1 MIHRLIILL
10 LLPLAGLGQQMGTVS
25 GRITDKATGESL
37 PGVNIVRKNTGAVS
51 DAAGNFSLRLEPGSH
66 TLLFRMVG
74 YKSFTKTLSVK
85 AGENIK
91 LNVALEQDIIDIEQ
105 VVVTANR
112 IEQKAAELTV
122 SMSVIK
128 PVAVG
133 GRHINNAKELMDKA
147 PGLEILDGQASLR
160 GGSGFAYGAGSRVLA
175 LLDGLP
181 IVSADAGNIRWQFL
195 PMDNISQVEII
206 KGAASVAYGSAALNG
221 VINFRTADATNT
233 PQTTVYAEAG
243 IYDRPKRKAWKW
255 WDSPRLT
262 TTAGFNHLRKMGNTD
277 IGFGL
282 NGLSDDGYRKRND
295 DNALR
300 MNLKLKHFDK
310 KIPGLRYGLA
320 LNGGFTRKT
329 DFVLWENGTTGA
341 LIQDSSTAI
350 KLQSSFFALD
360 PFVSY
365 VKGDDTRHDL
375 RTRIQRSDNRFPK
388 SGQNDSEAWVVYSEY
403 QYWKKLLRGL
413 ELSAGASVNAG
424 IVQSNFY
431 GDHNSFNG
439 GLYAQLQGEPTK
451 KLKLVAGM
459 RMEHNR
465 LDGQADSI
473 ALVVPLFRAG
483 LNYRLGEFTYMR
495 ASFGQGY
502 RFPSIA
508 EKYASTTLGSVKIF
522 PNPFI
527 QSEIGWNAELGFR
540 QGIAAGPYQG
550 QADLAAFLT
559 RNRNMVEF
567 IFGIYPDPITGIYG
581 TGFRADNLEASR
593 VSGLEADIVLADN
606 QSRFGHIITLN
617 YVLMNP
623 QELNPET
630 GQPTG
635 LKLKYRR
642 THALKL
648 GLDGKLGKWQA
659 GTDVI
664 VRSKMLRVD
673 EVFLQSLQG
682 RYILPG
688 FPEYWATHNTGH
700 MVVDVRLSYAITEW
714 VNLSAV
720 VKNFTNHE
728 YMGRPGDVQPPRW
741 FSLRLSASW

>member
-1 MIHRLIILL
+1 MFRLLVLL
-10 LLPLAGLGQQMGTVS
+10 LLPLATLAQQTGTIT
-25 GRITDKATGESL
+25 GKITDKATGESL
-37 PGVNIVRKNTGAVS
+37 PGVNIVRKTTGTVS
-51 DAAGNFSLRLEPGSH
+51 DASGNYTLRLEPGNHS
-66 TLLFRMVG
+66 LMFRIVG
-74 YKSFTKTLSVK
+74 YKSQTKNINLRAGESVK
-85 AGENIK
+85 LNI
-91 LNVALEQDIIDIEQ
+91 ALEQDVIEIEQ
-105 VVVTANR
+105 VVVTASR

-128 PVAVG
+128 PSAVG
-133 GRHINNAKELMDKA
+133 SRHISNAKELMDKA

-175 LLDGLP
+175 LIDGLP
-181 IVSADAGNIRWQFL
+181 IISADAGNIRWQFL
-195 PMDNISQVEII
+195 PLDNISQIEII

-221 VINFRTADATNT
+221 VINFRTADATNI
-233 PQTTVYAEAG
+233 PQTTAYAEMG
-243 IYDRPKRKAWKW
+243 IYDSPQRKAWKW
-255 WDSPRLT
+255 WDSPRLSS
-262 TTAGFNHLRKMGNTD
+262 TAGFNHLRKMGNTD
-277 IGFGL
+277 IGFGI
-282 NGLSDDGYRKRND
+282 NGLADAGYRKRND

-300 MNLKLKHFDK
+300 LNVKIKHFDK
-310 KIPGLRYGLA
+310 KLDGLRYGLA

-350 KLQSSFFALD
+350 RLQSSFFALD

-365 VKGDDTRHDL
+365 NKGDKARHDL

-388 SGQNDSEAWVVYSEY
+388 SNQNDSEAWVIYSEY
-403 QYWKKLLRGL
+403 QYWQQLLRGL

-431 GDHNSFNG
+431 GDHNSLNA
-439 GLYAQLQGEPTK
+439 GLYAQVQGEPTE
-451 KLKLVAGM
+451 KLKLVAGL
-459 RMEHNR
+459 RFEHNR

-473 ALVVPLFRAG
+473 APIVPLMRAG
-483 LNYRLGEFTYMR
+483 LNYQLGTFTYLR
-495 ASFGQGY
+495 TSFGQGY

-527 QSEIGWNAELGFR
+527 QSEKGWNAELGIR
-540 QGIAAGPYQG
+540 QGISAGLYQG
-550 QADLAAFLT
+550 QVDVAAFLT

-567 IFGIYPDPITGIYG
+567 IFGIYPDPVTGVYG
-581 TGFRADNLEASR
+581 LGFRADNLEASR
-593 VSGLEADIVLADN
+593 VSGLETDLVLANN
-606 QSRFGHIITLN
+606 QSRIKHLITLN

-630 GQPTG
+630 GEPTG

-642 THALKL
+642 KHALKL
-648 GLDGKLGKWQA
+648 GIDGSAGKWEGGLSIIA
-659 GTDVI
+659 
-664 VRSKMLRVD
+664 RSKMLRVD
-673 EVFLQSLQG
+673 DVFLQSLEG

-688 FPEYWATHNTGH
+688 FPEYWKENNKGYLVA
-700 MVVDVRLSYAITEW
+700 DVRIAY
-714 VNLSAV
+714 NLSERLSLSAI
-720 VKNFTNHE
+720 VKNLTNRE

-741 FSLRLSASW
+741 FSLRLSANL

>member
-1 MIHRLIILL
+1 MLRLLVLL
-10 LLPLAGLGQQMGTVS
+10 LLPLAALAQQTGTIT
-25 GRITDKATGESL
+25 GKITDKTTGESL
-37 PGVNIVRKNTGAVS
+37 PGVNVVRKTTGTVS
-51 DAAGNFSLRLEPGSH
+51 DASGNYSLRLEPGNHS
-66 TLLFRMVG
+66 LMFRIVG
-74 YKSFTKTLSVK
+74 YKSQTKNINLK
-85 AGENIK
+85 AGETVK
-91 LNVALEQDIIDIEQ
+91 LNIALDQDVVEIEQ
-105 VVVTANR
+105 VVVTASR

-128 PVAVG
+128 PSAVG
-133 GRHINNAKELMDKA
+133 SRHISNAKELMDKA

-175 LLDGLP
+175 LIDGLP
-181 IVSADAGNIRWQFL
+181 IISADAGNIRWQFL
-195 PMDNISQVEII
+195 PLDNISQVEII
-206 KGAASVAYGSAALNG
+206 KGASSVVYGSAALNG
-221 VINFRTADATNT
+221 VINFRTADATNI
-233 PQTTVYAEAG
+233 PQTTAYAEAG
-243 IYDRPKRKAWKW
+243 IYDSPQRKAWKW
-255 WDSPRLT
+255 WESPRLT
-262 TTAGFNHLRKMGNTD
+262 STAGFNHLRKMGNTD
-277 IGFGL
+277 LGL
-282 NGLSDDGYRKRND
+282 GINGLTDAGYRKRND

-300 MNLKLKHFDK
+300 MNVKLKHFDK
-310 KIPGLRYGLA
+310 KITGLRYGLA

-350 KLQSSFFALD
+350 RLQSSFFALD

-365 VKGDDTRHDL
+365 NKGDKARHDL
-375 RTRIQRSDNRFPK
+375 RTRIQRSDNRFPN
-388 SGQNDSEAWVVYSEY
+388 SNQNDSEAWVIYSEY
-403 QYWKKLLRGL
+403 QYWQQLLRGL

-431 GDHNSFNG
+431 GDHNSLNT
-439 GLYAQLQGEPTK
+439 GLYAQVQGEPTE
-451 KLKLVAGM
+451 KLKLVAGL
-459 RMEHNR
+459 RIEHNR

-473 ALVVPLFRAG
+473 TPIVPLMRAG
-483 LNYRLGEFTYMR
+483 LNYKLGKFTYLR

-527 QSEIGWNAELGFR
+527 QSEKGWNAELGIR
-540 QGIAAGPYQG
+540 QGITAGPYQG
-550 QADLAAFLT
+550 QADVAAFLT

-567 IFGIYPDPITGIYG
+567 IFGIYPDPITGVYG
-581 TGFRADNLEASR
+581 LGFRADNLEASR
-593 VSGLEADIVLADN
+593 VSGLETDIVFANN
-606 QSRFGHIITLN
+606 QSRIKHLITLN

-630 GQPTG
+630 GEPTG

-648 GLDGKLGKWQA
+648 GIDGTAGKWEGGLSIIA
-659 GTDVI
+659 
-664 VRSKMLRVD
+664 RSKMLRVD
-673 EVFLQSLQG
+673 DVFLQSLDG

-688 FPEYWATHNTGH
+688 FPEYWNENNRGYLVA
-700 MVVDVRLSYAITEW
+700 DVRIAY
-714 VNLSAV
+714 NLSERLSLSAI
-720 VKNFTNHE
+720 VKNLTNRE

-741 FSLRLSASW
+741 FSLRLSANF

>member
-1 MIHRLIILL
+1 MHKLIVLL
-10 LLPLAGLGQQMGTVS
+10 LLPIAGLAQKIGTVN
-25 GRITDKATGESL
+25 GRISDKATGESL
-37 PGVNIVRKNTGAVS
+37 PGVNVVSKSTGAVS
-51 DAAGNFSLRLEPGSH
+51 DASGNYILSLEPGNH

-74 YKSFTKTLSVK
+74 YKSIIKNVSIKGGETL
-85 AGENIK
+85 K
-91 LNVALEQDIIDIEQ
+91 LNLALEQDIIEIEQ

-122 SMSVIK
+122 SMSIIK
-128 PVAVG
+128 PSAVG
-133 GRHINNAKELMDKA
+133 GRHISNAKELMEKA
-147 PGLEILDGQASLR
+147 PGLEILDGQASMR

-175 LLDGLP
+175 LIDGLP

-195 PMDNISQVEII
+195 PLDNISQVEII
-206 KGAASVAYGSAALNG
+206 KGASSVAYGSAALNG
-221 VINFRTADATNT
+221 VINFRTADATSI
-233 PQTTVYAEAG
+233 PQSSAYVEGG
-243 IYDRPKRKAWKW
+243 IYDHPRRIVWKW
-255 WDSPRLT
+255 WDSPRLSST
-262 TTAGFNHLRKMGNTD
+262 LGFNHLRKHGSTD
-277 IGFGL
+277 IGIGL
-282 NGLSDDGYRKRND
+282 NALTDNGYRKRND
-295 DNALR
+295 EEALR
-300 MNLKLKHFDK
+300 MSLKLKHFDK
-310 KIPGLRYGLA
+310 NVQGLRYGFA

-329 DFVLWENGTTGA
+329 DFVLWENATTGA

-350 KLQSSFFALD
+350 RLQSSFFALD

-365 VKGDDTRHDL
+365 NVGESTRHDL
-375 RTRIQRSDNRFPK
+375 RTRIQRSDNRFPN

-403 QYWKKLLRGL
+403 QYWKKLVRHL
-413 ELSAGASVNAG
+413 ELSAGASMNAG

-431 GDHNSFNG
+431 GNHNSLNT
-439 GLYAQLQGEPTK
+439 GLYAQVQGEPTD

-459 RMEHNR
+459 RIEHNR
-465 LDGQADSI
+465 LDGQPDSNAI
-473 ALVVPLFRAG
+473 VVPLFRAG
-483 LNYRLGEFTYMR
+483 LNYRLMEFTYLR

-527 QSEIGWNAELGFR
+527 QSEKGWNAELGVR
-540 QGIAAGPYQG
+540 QGISVGHYQG
-550 QADLAAFLT
+550 QADLAGFIT

-567 IFGIYPDPITGIYG
+567 IFGIYPDPVTGIYG
-581 TGFRADNLEASR
+581 AGFRADNLEASR
-593 VSGLEADIVLADN
+593 VIGIETDLILADN
-606 QSRFGHIITLN
+606 QSRFGHLITLN

-630 GQPTG
+630 GAPTG

-642 THALKL
+642 THALKI
-648 GLDGKLGKWQA
+648 GLDGKLGKWSA
-659 GTDVI
+659 GADAI

-673 EVFLQSLQG
+673 EVFLQSIQG

-688 FPEYWATHNTGH
+688 FPEYWANHNASYL
-700 MVVDVRLSYAITEW
+700 VADLRLAYAITEKIS
-714 VNLSAV
+714 LSAV
-720 VKNFTNHE
+720 VKNVTNSE